1 MKAVCP
7 HYMSLKENRVAHSTW
22 MPGNLSESLVFVARE
37 RTGSWTIIFRFQ
49 DRDADKGSTPICM
62 LVQSQAEGV
71 PWLWKLKR
79 DKQTGVGPTLTSVLL
94 HLGET

>member
-7 HYMSLKENRVAHSTW
+7 HYMSLKGNRVAHSTW
-22 MPGNLSESLVFVARE
+22 MSGNLGESLVYAVQE
-37 RTGSWTIIFRFQ
+37 GTGSWTIIFSFQ
-49 DRDADKGSTPICM
+49 GMDADKGPTPISM
-62 LVQSQAEGV
+62 LVQSQAERV

-79 DKQTGVGPTLTSVLL
+79 DKQTGVGPTLTSVLF